1 MKYMGSIDKC
11 SILDADILPMEA
23 ALLILDFLIGIE
35 IVGVMTKLIPRIS
48 VIPTK
53 KYRVFRTYND
63 QQTTCPLRYSSCLV
77 FQHMKF
83 EHLL

>member
-48 VIPTK
+48 IV
-53 KYRVFRTYND
+53 RE
-63 QQTTCPLRYSSCLV
+63 YSSPINVGPDLP
-77 FQHMKF
+77 
-83 EHLL
+83 L